1 MEINKGLF
9 INKVNEFMQEVVKNG
24 DVKVHTIGEYT
35 IVFKNLWC
43 DFNVITSEYDKI
55 AEAYCRVL
63 NGVYDNIEDIIDSD
77 KNIDDMTVGLVYML
91 AASSSYE
98 TSDEE
103 DEIVIHFLDV
113 TYAKYVIESYYL
125 EWANINIELTA
136 EKYDEALSRIKN
148 RFLEV
153 DN

>member
-43 DFNVITSEYDKI
+43 DFNVITSEYAKI

-63 NGVYDNIEDIIDSD
+63 NGVYGSIEDIIDSD

-91 AASSSYE
+91 VASSSYE

-113 TYAKYVIESYYL
+113 TYAQYAIESYYL
-125 EWANINIELTA
+125 EWANINIELPA
-136 EKYDEALSRIKN
+136 EKYDEALIRIKN
-148 RFLEV
+148 RFMGV
-153 DN
+153 NK